1 MPEISKEKRINEEL
15 TRVSLYFENTADNEK
30 AIIAPLLQN
39 AAFMKVTLEDL
50 QEIINTEGVT
60 EVYQNGVNQHGIKP
74 SAALQSYNNLM
85 KVYTSVVKT
94 LSTYLPPDEKRRA
107 VSSIFDWEPR
117 EKTEEELEEERQ
129 RDEERRRKIDEEIAR
144 AAERQRQQREREK
157 QLVEV

>member
-60 EVYQNGVNQHGIKP
+60 EVYQNGANQHGIKP